1 MAQEIERLIA
11 DCKALYQQEQGDLP
25 RIHFDRHLYQPLL
38 VKNDDVTSSPSGLE
52 ESERK
57 FVADLRDYCSSS
69 SYAPPADTEL
79 FLLRNLT
86 RGKGVGFFENSG
98 FYPDFILWVKS
109 SDRQRIV
116 FVEPHGML
124 NAKAYGK
131 DEKAQLH
138 ERLPELAQQI
148 ATRSGDLNVQ
158 LDSFIVSATPYGD
171 LYQSYGEGNWTR
183 GNFADNH
190 ILFQE
195 RNNEYDYV
203 AQILQG

>member
-1 MAQEIERLIA
+1 MQ
-11 DCKALYQQEQGDLP
+11 
-25 RIHFDRHLYQPLL
+25 
-38 VKNDDVTSSPSGLE
+38 

-69 SYAPPADTEL
+69 SHAATEGTEL

-86 RGKGVGFFENSG
+86 RGKGVGFFESSG

-109 SDRQRIV
+109 NEQQRIV
-116 FVEPHGML
+116 FIEPHGML
-124 NAKAYGK
+124 NAKAYIH

-138 ERLPELAQQI
+138 ERLPGLAQQI
-148 ATRSGDLNVQ
+148 ATRSGNAYANVQ
-158 LDSFIVSATPYGD
+158 LDSFIVSATSYGD
-171 LYQSYGEGNWTR
+171 LHQSYGDGDWTR
-183 GNFADNH
+183 EDFAVKH

-195 RNNEYDYV
+195 RNDEYDYV